1 MYINTVVENVYINTV
16 VENVYIYIYISKGN
30 FTLDYQ
36 YLWWAFTAQGVIFY
50 GFKTECLLLPY
61 L

>member
-36 YLWWAFTAQGVIFY
+36 YL
-50 GFKTECLLLPY
+50 
-61 L
+61 